1 MFLGHFAVGFAS
13 KRAAPRTSLGT
24 LLAAACFPDLLW
36 PLLLLTGVEK
46 VRIDPGNTAFTPLDF
61 VSYPI
66 SHSLLMV
73 AVWALLVGTGYRA
86 VTGYGRGAA
95 VLALGVVSHWILDA
109 ATHHPDM
116 PLLPWE
122 GSTRV
127 GLGLWNS
134 IPATLVVES
143 VMFLVALE
151 IYQRGT
157 RARDGFG
164 KWGYLSFVAVIVAI
178 YVANLVGPPPPSE
191 TALAWV
197 ALGLSLFLLWAAWFD
212 RHREP
217 VGGIPAGER

>member
-13 KRAAPRTSLGT
+13 KRLAPRTSLGS

-36 PLLLLTGVEK
+36 PVLLLAGVEK

-61 VSYPI
+61 VAYPI

-73 AVWALLVGTGYRA
+73 GVWALLVGAAYRA

-95 VLALGVVSHWILDA
+95 LLALGVVSHWVLDA
-109 ATHHPDM
+109 VSHRPDM
-116 PLLPWE
+116 PWLPW
-122 GSTRV
+122 GGGRV

-134 IPATLVVES
+134 IPATLVVEAS
-143 VMFLVALE
+143 MFLVALAL
-151 IYQRGT
+151 YQRGT
-157 RARDGFG
+157 RARDAIG
-164 KWGYLSFVAVIVAI
+164 KWGYVSFVALLVAI
-178 YVANLVGPPPPSE
+178 YVANLVGPPPPSV

-197 ALGLSLFLLWAAWFD
+197 ALGLGLFLLWAAWFD

-217 VGGIPAGER
+217 LGATSAGER